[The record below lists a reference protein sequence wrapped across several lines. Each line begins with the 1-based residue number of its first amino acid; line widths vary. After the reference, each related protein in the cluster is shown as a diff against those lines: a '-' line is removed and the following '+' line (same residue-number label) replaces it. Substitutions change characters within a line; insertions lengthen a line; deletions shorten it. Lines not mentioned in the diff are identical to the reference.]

1 MVERKESQGG
11 LNEFQGEVLSVE
23 KEQGMQEGSEQYHVK
38 IKPIDVEVGGK
49 TGQLHEWIPLS
60 KTSSEDAVAKGSVL
74 DGYLRQ
80 VEICMPEAKKAAT
93 VSEALGLMVGKK
105 FKFQKIELGRAF
117 DGNPARQYA
126 VPVQAL

>member
-1 MVERKESQGG
+1 
-11 LNEFQGEVLSVE
+11 
-23 KEQGMQEGSEQYHVK
+23 MQEGSEQYHVK
-38 IKPIDVEVGGK
+38 IAPTNVEVGGK

-60 KTSSEDAVAKGSVL
+60 KTSSEDAIAKGSVL

-80 VEICMPEAKKAAT
+80 VEICLPEAKKAAT
-93 VSEALGLMVGKK
+93 VSEALGMLVGKK
-105 FKFQKIELGRAF
+105 FKFQKLELGRAF